1 MIMLSLH
8 ITVTRLR
15 STTTAPYQIH
25 IFIPVVIGVVG
36 RIVIT
41 AVVRKDY
48 SEMVLRILTAIV
60 FVGITIAL
68 AEVDVEKLKAAFE
81 LWFEITK

>member
-48 SEMVLRILTAIV
+48 GASDTDCDCVCWDYNCARGSGCGE
-60 FVGITIAL
+60 
-68 AEVDVEKLKAAFE
+68 
-81 LWFEITK
+81 TKGCV